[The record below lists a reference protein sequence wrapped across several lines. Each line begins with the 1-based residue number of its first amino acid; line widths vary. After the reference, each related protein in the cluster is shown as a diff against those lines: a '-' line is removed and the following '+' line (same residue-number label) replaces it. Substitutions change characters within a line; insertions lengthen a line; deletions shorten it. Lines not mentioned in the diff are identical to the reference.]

1 MANNLNLN
9 SRSNPAAWYGPD
21 MDRQQNSWTHILTA
35 AEAAALAEAAIDL
48 DRRGADLMEITPD
61 TAPLPLLSTVLRRIR
76 RDILFGR
83 GFALIR
89 GLPIE
94 RLSYRQAAIA
104 FWIVGMC
111 LGDEA
116 LPQNATGHTLGH
128 VRDLGFD
135 YAKPTARGYQTTA
148 RLPYHCDAGDIV
160 GLLSLTTPKSGGLS
174 TIAPSVTIYNEMV
187 KRRPDLAAVLT
198 EPLYRDRRGE
208 IPAGKSAWYALPAFN
223 FRDDRV
229 FTVYVRSSIRK
240 AQRFKDVPRLSPAQ
254 EEAMDFF
261 DAIAEDDQ
269 VHLDMEFE
277 PGDMQF
283 LCNHWILHS
292 RTDFDDWEEPER
304 KRHLLRLWL
313 ACNDGPPVPEVIF
326 DYQIRTATNR
336 PGGIIA
342 PDGVRHAPL
351 DIGDGGAGDST
362 LRKATRVRPA

>member
-1 MANNLNLN
+1 MADGLKTI
-9 SRSNPAAWYGPD
+9 SSPAAWYGPD
-21 MDRQQNSWTHILTA
+21 MARQHESWTHVLTA
-35 AEAAALAEAAIDL
+35 AEAAAIVDAAIDL
-48 DRRGADLMEITPD
+48 DRRGLDLMQIIPD
-61 TAPLPLLSTVLRRIR
+61 TTALPLLSPVLRRIR
-76 RDILFGR
+76 RDILAGR

-89 GLPIE
+89 GLPVD

-104 FWIVGMC
+104 FWVVGMC

-116 LPQNATGHTLGH
+116 LPQNAKGHTLGH

-135 YAKPTARGYQTTA
+135 YAKPTARGYQTAA

-174 TIAPSVTIYNEMV
+174 TIAPSVTIYNEMM
-187 KRRPDLAAVLT
+187 KRRPDLAAALT
-198 EPLYRDRRGE
+198 EPLYRDRREE
-208 IPAGKSAWYALPAFN
+208 IPAGKHAWYALPAFN
-223 FRDDRV
+223 FRDDRL

-240 AQRFKDVPRLSPAQ
+240 AQRFEDVPRLTPVQ
-254 EEAMDFF
+254 EEAMDLF

-269 VHLDMEFE
+269 VHLDMEFQ

-292 RTDFDDWEEPER
+292 RTAFDDWEDPER

-313 ACNDGPPVPEVIF
+313 ACNDGPPVPEAIF
-326 DYQIRTATNR
+326 DYQVRTAGAR

-351 DIGDGGAGDST
+351 DIEDGGAGDST
-362 LRKATRVRPA
+362 LRQPEPTGMRP